1 MNETQ
6 YWKNAS
12 ADIQA
17 RLQIRS
23 RSACPLVVL
32 ISHEDSVQP
41 LLQACAR
48 QGTGRFHLLSIEVNS
63 WDSDLTP
70 WPADGLEE
78 GTRFGGQ
85 ASTTAQVLEE
95 QILPWA
101 EQALPAAPSCRL
113 LAGYSLGGL
122 FALWA
127 GLQSRVYDVLLC
139 VSGSLWYPGFADWVL
154 ETPVPGQLQAV
165 YFSLGKKEVRT
176 RNPALQQTGEIME
189 TLCRH
194 FEAAGRKSTAIWNPG
209 THFTE
214 VPWRLARALT
224 WGLQETGNA
233 EDRGRKET
241 AERPETEN
249 R

>member
-1 MNETQ
+1 MNETL

-17 RLQIRS
+17 RLQIREK
-23 RSACPLVVL
+23 SACPLVVL

-41 LLQACAR
+41 LMQACAR
-48 QGTGRFHLLSIEVNS
+48 QGTGRFHLLSIEVND
-63 WDSDLTP
+63 WNADLTP

-85 ASTTAQVLEE
+85 ASRTAQVLEE

-101 EQALPAAPSCRL
+101 QQSLPAVPSCRV

-127 GLQSRVYDVLLC
+127 GLQSSVFDVLLC
-139 VSGSLWYPGFADWVL
+139 VSGSLWYPGLADWVL
-154 ETPVPGQLQAV
+154 QASVPEQIRAV
-165 YFSLGKKEVRT
+165 YFSLGKKEVRS

-194 FEAAGRKSTAIWNPG
+194 FEEAGVMSTAVWNPG

-214 VPWRLARALT
+214 VPWRLARALY
-224 WGLQETGNA
+224 WGLQETGSA
-233 EDRGRKET
+233 ENRDRRET
-241 AERPETEN
+241 TEGPETEN